1 VIRVGLVGCGTIGL
15 AHSLALKAI
24 IRAGHVD
31 AAVVATYDVDR
42 DRADAFAS
50 AHADAVAS
58 TTVDE
63 LLAAVDAVWVCTPTS
78 SHRDIVE
85 RAAVRGVAVFC
96 EKPLAPTLADAEAMC
111 AAVAGSGV
119 VAQVGLVL
127 RTSPSF
133 IALRDLLSDRR
144 LGPVMSVVFRD
155 DQFFPIQGHYGST
168 WRADRDIAGAGTL
181 LEHSIHDVDALR
193 WCIDEIDEVLA
204 AATAGFAGH
213 EGIEDVATVLF
224 RFVGGAVGTLTS
236 VWHAVSTRP
245 STRRV
250 EVLCRDGFVWL
261 DDDFA
266 GPVHVE
272 TSVGAHTIDVDF
284 APWVH
289 ELPGLEAEV
298 FLPVKHYATAD
309 RAFLGAVASGAPPAP
324 GLDEGLVAHRLVAA
338 AYDLASALA
347 RREGGAGDDRHPTGR
362 RAGASGVHERS
373 AGGHQ
378 QRVVDGGVARENG

>member
-24 IRAGHVD
+24 IRAGHAD
-31 AAVVATYDVDR
+31 AAVVATHDVDR
-42 DRADAFAS
+42 GRADAFAR
-50 AHADAVAS
+50 AHEGATAA
-58 TTVDE
+58 TTVDD
-63 LLAAVDAVWVCTPTS
+63 LLDAVDAVWVCTPTS

-85 RAAVRGVAVFC
+85 RAAARGVAVFC

-111 AAVAGSGV
+111 AAVAAAGV
-119 VAQVGLVL
+119 PAQVGLVL
-127 RTSPSF
+127 RTSPPF
-133 IALRDLLSDRR
+133 VALRDLLADRR
-144 LGPVMSVVFRD
+144 FGPVMSVVFRD

-168 WRADRDIAGAGTL
+168 WRADAAVAGAGTL

-193 WCIDEIDEVLA
+193 WCVDEIDDVVA

-213 EGIEDVATVLF
+213 EGIEDVATVLL
-224 RFVGGAVGTLTS
+224 RFAGGAVGTLTS
-236 VWHAVSTRP
+236 VWHAVLSRP

-272 TSVGAHTIDVDF
+272 TSDGARTIDVDF

-289 ELPGLEAEV
+289 ELPGLEADV

-309 RAFLGAVASGAPPAP
+309 RGFLDALASGAPPDP
-324 GLDEGLVAHRLVAA
+324 GLGEGLVAHRLVAD
-338 AYDLASALA
+338 AYSRATS
-347 RREGGAGDDRHPTGR
+347 RGKRQR
-362 RAGASGVHERS
+362 RAPAERQGA
-373 AGGHQ
+373 
-378 QRVVDGGVARENG
+378 QRRRARP